1 MAFRC
6 ILVEYTRNM
15 IAEDELLRCTGFDWD
30 DANVLKIWQK
40 HQVSAMEC
48 EEVFFNLP
56 LVAGHDEKH
65 SHDERRYYVLGQ
77 SDGGRRLF
85 VVVTIREG
93 LLRVISARDMNARNE
108 RFTNQYERQKEKEGS
123 EAQRRGSRAGILGVR
138 GFNRLCG
145 LEQGSSC
152 DVSGSE
158 AIVEDDLS
166 AASGNDDC

>member
-108 RFTNQYERQKEKEGS
+108 RFTNQYERQKEKGHPVNGEVGTWL
-123 EAQRRGSRAGILGVR
+123 AP
-138 GFNRLCG
+138 
-145 LEQGSSC
+145 
-152 DVSGSE
+152 SGSQICSPF
-158 AIVEDDLS
+158 ACPYSRLQ
-166 AASGNDDC
+166 